1 MGFYMAVLLL
11 TPILLTAFSV
21 GGFSNGLSFGGLLLA
36 ILAFNQTSGIKQ
48 LEHGLPAS
56 NQILKA

>member
-1 MGFYMAVLLL
+1 MILPIFL
-11 TPILLTAFSV
+11 TSFSV

-48 LEHGLPAS
+48 LGHGLPAS